1 MGRDAERALAEAL
14 TGSPWQAWAQLLLGI
29 ARLLAGDPDAADHH
43 LADAAEVEEDAG
55 IDAAVVAL
63 AERSLLAGLGGSRPR
78 PCRAGRCRAR
88 APGWSSTQAALLH
101 AATARL
107 AIHRGDVA
115 RARDDL
121 ARAERLG
128 AGLTWAL
135 PHLAVQVRLELA
147 RNYLALTD
155 AAAARTVL
163 REVDDLLA
171 HRPRLG
177 ILGDQAAALGA
188 QLDAMRRPS
197 GRRRSPRPSCACCDC
212 WAPTSRSWRSG
223 SSACRTP

>member
-1 MGRDAERALAEAL
+1 MPPR
-14 TGSPWQAWAQLLLGI
+14 LGE
-29 ARLLAGDPDAADHH
+29 DPG
-43 LADAAEVEEDAG
+43 V
-55 IDAAVVAL
+55 DAAVVAL
-63 AERSLLAGLGGSRPR
+63 AERSLLAMTRGEWQQAETLAE
-78 PCRAGRCRAR
+78 RAVAGARRAWLDQY
-88 APGWSSTQAALLH
+88 PSGALLR
-101 AATARL
+101 AVTARL

-155 AAAARTVL
+155 AAAARRLL

-171 HRPRLG
+171 RRPRLG
-177 ILGDQAAALGA
+177 ILGDQAAALRARLDPMRAAAVGA
-188 QLDAMRRPS
+188 ASLTAAELRLLRLLGTHFSFREIGDQLQLSQHTVKSQAMSIYRKFGMS
-197 GRRRSPRPSCACCDC
+197 
-212 WAPTSRSWRSG
+212 SRSQAIRHARDLG
-223 SSACRTP
+223 LLVE

>member
-1 MGRDAERALAEAL
+1 MPSGPLPAPA
-14 TGSPWQAWAQLLLGI
+14 
-29 ARLLAGDPDAADHH
+29 
-43 LADAAEVEEDAG
+43 
-55 IDAAVVAL
+55 
-63 AERSLLAGLGGSRPR
+63 
-78 PCRAGRCRAR
+78 
-88 APGWSSTQAALLH
+88 APGWSSTQAARCC

-188 QLDAMRRPS
+188 QLDAMRAAAVGAAS
-197 GRRRSPRPSCACCDC
+197 PSCACCDC

-223 SSACRTP
+223 SSGCHSTP

>member
-1 MGRDAERALAEAL
+1 MTGEWQQAETLPSGPLPAPA
-14 TGSPWQAWAQLLLGI
+14 
-29 ARLLAGDPDAADHH
+29 
-43 LADAAEVEEDAG
+43 
-55 IDAAVVAL
+55 
-63 AERSLLAGLGGSRPR
+63 
-78 PCRAGRCRAR
+78 
-88 APGWSSTQAALLH
+88 APGWSSTWAALLH

-188 QLDAMRRPS
+188 QLDAMRRPPS

-223 SSACRTP
+223 SSRSHSTPKSQAMSIYRKFGMPSPGDAIRHARDLGLLVE